1 MKQEIISELS
11 GKSLLILGFGREG
24 RSTYNFLKTHNVN
37 CKIGIADKNNIT
49 DEEILKDNV
58 TLHIGE
64 NYIDAMNNY
73 DLIMKSPGISLKDV
87 DLTNVKNKITSQTEL
102 FLKYG
107 KDKIIGITGTKGKS
121 TTSSLIYNMIKNKYK
136 TLLVGNIGLPAFNM
150 IDEFENTDYYVY
162 ELSSHQLEFVRH
174 SPHIAVLL
182 NMFED
187 HLDHYV
193 SYEAYKEAKRN
204 IFKHQEKNDWY
215 VLNEEMEDVLNLDNE
230 IVANTI
236 KVASAETNAL
246 NHTSYTEKEVD
257 ITIKDKIY
265 NVQLPEKINLNGK
278 HNIYNIAVA
287 MSVAKLLDVP
297 DDDLQEG
304 LNTFKALPHR
314 LETIGVYD
322 SVTYIDDSIA
332 TIPEAVISAVNSM
345 DNVDTVLIGGMDRN
359 IDYDNLIEFIIEN
372 NVPNVILMYD
382 SGKRI
387 YNEVKKHSTLSNII
401 YAETLEKAVELA
413 VQITEKNKICLL
425 SPAAASYGI
434 FKNFEERGDKFKEY
448 VIKYNKTTK

>member
-1 MKQEIISELS
+1 MKQDIISELQD
-11 GKSLLILGFGREG
+11 KSILILGFGREG
-24 RSTYNFLKTHNVN
+24 RSTYNFLKTHNVK
-37 CKIGIADKNNIT
+37 CKIGIADKNDVT

-64 NYIDAMNNY
+64 NYLNAMNEY
-73 DLIMKSPGISLKDV
+73 DVVMKSPGISLKDV
-87 DLTNVKNKITSQTEL
+87 DLTNLREKITSQTEL
-102 FLKYG
+102 FFKYG

-121 TTSSLIYNMIKNKYK
+121 TTSSLIYNMLNKTYN

-150 IDEFENTDYYVY
+150 IDDFEKTDYYVY

-204 IFKHQEKNDWY
+204 IFKYQKENDWY
-215 VLNEEMEDVLNLDNE
+215 VYNSEMADILNLDNK

-236 KVASAETNAL
+236 KVGKSECT
-246 NHTSYTEKEVD
+246 TCYTENEVN
-257 ITIKDKIY
+257 INIRNNSYKIS
-265 NVQLPEKINLNGK
+265 LPEKINLNGK

-287 MSVAKLLDVP
+287 MSVAKLLDVS
-297 DDDLQEG
+297 DENILEG
-304 LNTFKALPHR
+304 LNSFKALPHR
-314 LETIGVYD
+314 LETIGTFNEI
-322 SVTYIDDSIA
+322 TYIDDSIA

-359 IDYDNLIEFIIEN
+359 IDYDSLIDFIIED

-387 YNEVKKHSTLSNII
+387 YNEVKKHSTMSNVIF
-401 YAETLEKAVELA
+401 AETLEKAVELA
-413 VQITEKNKICLL
+413 TQITSKGKICLL

-448 VIKYNKTTK
+448 VIKYNK